1 VKFPY
6 RRKTQQQAELNEELH
21 SHLQM
26 AANDRVDRGE
36 SAQNAQQA
44 ARREFGNVALVQ
56 QVTRDQWGTRLFE
69 EFLQDLRYAARMLR
83 KNPAFTL
90 IAVLTLALGIGAN
103 TALFS
108 VVNGVLLNPL
118 PYPHP
123 EQLVTIHESKPN
135 FDRGSISYPN
145 FRDWQKNNRTFASM
159 AIARGYGYS
168 LTGLGDAEQVRARFI
183 SSDFFPL
190 LGVNPVL
197 GRNFS
202 PGEDEIG
209 AAPIAMISA
218 GLWKRKFASSPSALG
233 KTLTL
238 DGKDY
243 TIVGVTPQNFD
254 LFLTSSNLADVFVPI
269 GQWSNPLLPNRG
281 AGLGIHGVGRLKPG
295 ISLEQARA
303 DMDRVTSNLA
313 AAYPEADK
321 GIGASFVPIRQDM
334 LGDVQPILLV
344 LLGAVA
350 FVLLIACVN
359 VANLLLARSTART
372 REFAIRAALGAG
384 KRRLIA
390 QILTESVL
398 IALAGGGLGLLFAH
412 WGTQA
417 ALGALPA
424 ELPRAAEI
432 QLDSHVL
439 FFTLAIS
446 LLAGILFGLAPAL
459 KTAHLRLND
468 TLKESGR
475 GTSGTRLRTQS
486 VFVVVEM
493 ALALVLLAGAGLMV
507 RTVARLWN
515 VNPGFEAK
523 NVLTFSVAFPP
534 AMTTATLDATR
545 AAVRE
550 IDEKLSSIPG
560 MQAVAQTWEGIPL
573 IRDDEQLF
581 WLDTQPKP
589 SNTNEMNWS
598 IHYVVGPGYLD
609 TMGIPLVRGRF
620 FTAQD
625 NERSPLVVVID
636 DVFARK
642 YFGNQ
647 NPVGKGIVLNS
658 TGKRAEIVGVVG
670 HVNQWGLDSDATQSL
685 RAQLYVPCMQMP
697 GDYIA
702 GVRNG
707 LNMVVRSNLPVP
719 ALLDSMRRVSQ
730 QMSKDQVIFG
740 AQTMDQII
748 SDSLAARRFSMIL
761 FGAFAALALAL
772 ASVGIYGVISYLVS
786 QRTQEIGIRL
796 ALGARRAD
804 VLRLILTQGTK
815 MAGLGVLIGLAA
827 SLLLTRLMAKM
838 LYGVSPSDPLTF
850 FAVAAILT
858 LVALAASYIPARRA
872 MRVDPIVALRYE

>member
-1 VKFPY
+1 VKLPY

-26 AANDRVDRGE
+26 ATRDRLERGE

-44 ARREFGNVALVQ
+44 ARREFGNVALIE
-56 QVTRDQWGTRLFE
+56 QVTRDQWGTRWLE
-69 EFLQDLRYAARMLR
+69 ELLQDLRYAARMLR
-83 KNPAFTL
+83 KNPGFTL

-123 EQLVTIHESKPN
+123 EQLVTLHESKPN

-218 GLWKRKFASSPSALG
+218 GLWKRKFASSPAALG
-233 KTLTL
+233 KALTL

-254 LFLTSSNLADVFVPI
+254 LFLTNSNLADVFVPI

-359 VANLLLARSTART
+359 VANLLLARSTARM

-398 IALAGGGLGLLFAH
+398 LALAGGGLGLLLAH

-417 ALGALPA
+417 ALSALPA

-439 FFTLAIS
+439 FFTLAIT

-507 RTVARLWN
+507 RTVVRLWN
-515 VNPGFEAK
+515 VNPGFEPK

-589 SNTNEMNWS
+589 SNTNEMNWA

-609 TMGIPLVRGRF
+609 TMGIPLLRGRF
-620 FTAQD
+620 FNAQD
-625 NERSPLVVVID
+625 RERSPLVVVID

-642 YFGNQ
+642 FFGNQ

-697 GDYIA
+697 DDYIA

-748 SDSLAARRFSMIL
+748 SDSLAAHRFSMIL

-796 ALGARRAD
+796 ALGAGRAD
-804 VLRLILTQGTK
+804 ILRLVLTQGTK

>member
-1 VKFPY
+1 VKLPDW
-6 RRKTQQQAELNEELH
+6 RKTRQQAELNEEIQ
-21 SHLQM
+21 SHLRM
-26 AANDRVDRGE
+26 ATNDRVDRGE
-36 SAQNAQQA
+36 SAPRAQQA

-56 QVTRDQWGTRLFE
+56 QVTRDQWGTRSLE

-83 KNPAFTL
+83 KNPGFTL
-90 IAVLTLALGIGAN
+90 IAVLTIALGIGAN

-123 EQLVTIHESKPN
+123 EQLVTLHESKPN

-159 AIARGYGYS
+159 AIARGYGFS
-168 LTGLGDAEQVRARFI
+168 LTGLGDAEQIRARFI

-295 ISLEQARA
+295 ISIEQARA

-321 GIGASFVPIRQDM
+321 GIGASFVPIRQDL

-350 FVLLIACVN
+350 FVLSIACVN

-398 IALAGGGLGLLFAH
+398 LALAGGGLGLLLAH

-424 ELPRAAEI
+424 ELPRSAEI

-439 FFTLAIS
+439 LFTLAIS

-459 KTAHLRLND
+459 KTAHVRLND

-515 VNPGFEAK
+515 VNPGFEPK

-534 AMTTATLDATR
+534 AMTSATLDATR

-560 MQAVAQTWEGIPL
+560 VQAVAQTWEGIPL

-581 WLDTQPKP
+581 WFDTQAKP
-589 SNTNEMNWS
+589 SNDSEMNWA

-609 TMGIPLVRGRF
+609 TMGIPLLRGRF
-620 FTAQD
+620 FNPQD
-625 NERSPLVVVID
+625 RERSPLVVVID

-642 YFGNQ
+642 YFGSQ

-658 TGKRAEIVGVVG
+658 TGKRAEIIGIVG

-697 GDYIA
+697 DDYIA

-719 ALLDSMRRVSQ
+719 ALLDSIHRVSQ

-740 AQTMDQII
+740 AQTMDQVI

-761 FGAFAALALAL
+761 FGAFAALALTL
-772 ASVGIYGVISYLVS
+772 ASVGIYGVISYLVG

-804 VLRLILTQGTK
+804 VLRLVLSQGTK
-815 MAGLGVLIGLAA
+815 MVGIGVLIGLAA
-827 SLLLTRLMAKM
+827 SLLLTRFMAKM
-838 LYGVSPSDPLTF
+838 LFGVSPSDPLTF

>member
-1 VKFPY
+1 MKFPY

-26 AANDRVDRGE
+26 ATNDRVDRGE

-44 ARREFGNVALVQ
+44 ARREFGNVALIE
-56 QVTRDQWGTRLFE
+56 QVTRDQWGTRRLE

-218 GLWKRKFASSPSALG
+218 CLWKRKFASSPSALG

-313 AAYPEADK
+313 AAYPDADK

-344 LLGAVA
+344 LLGAVV

-439 FFTLAIS
+439 FFTLSIS

-475 GTSGTRLRTQS
+475 GTSGARLRTQS

-493 ALALVLLAGAGLMV
+493 ALVLVLLAGAGLMV

-625 NERSPLVVVID
+625 NEHSPLVVVID

-642 YFGNQ
+642 FFGNQ

-697 GDYIA
+697 DDYIA
-702 GVRNG
+702 GVRN
-707 LNMVVRSNLPVP
+707 
-719 ALLDSMRRVSQ
+719 
-730 QMSKDQVIFG
+730 
-740 AQTMDQII
+740 
-748 SDSLAARRFSMIL
+748 
-761 FGAFAALALAL
+761 
-772 ASVGIYGVISYLVS
+772 
-786 QRTQEIGIRL
+786 
-796 ALGARRAD
+796 
-804 VLRLILTQGTK
+804 
-815 MAGLGVLIGLAA
+815 
-827 SLLLTRLMAKM
+827 
-838 LYGVSPSDPLTF
+838 
-850 FAVAAILT
+850 
-858 LVALAASYIPARRA
+858 
-872 MRVDPIVALRYE
+872 